1 MPAEHAESAEEKIKN
16 RFCRYFYILLF
27 WIYFRVISRVPRAN
41 FLMPTWK
48 LEIEYE
54 GTRYRGWQIQHNAKT
69 VQGELMRA
77 ARDLFAGKVEIG
89 GSGRTD
95 AGVHAVN
102 QIAHLK
108 VADLTANVT
117 PRQILYGFNDLLPH
131 DINIKKV
138 QNASENFHARHDAV
152 GRYYLYQISTRRTAF
167 AKNFVW
173 WIKDNLDVVPMQTAA
188 EMLVGRHNF
197 QSFAEIEEGK
207 KQSTIV
213 VVEKAEVFTDGD
225 LICFRIGASHFLWKM
240 VRRIVGMLAEVGR
253 GSLTYD
259 GFQRLLKF
267 QSSAAAKFTAPPS
280 GLFLEK
286 VLYRGDEKPEDRRA
300 IFPV

>member
-1 MPAEHAESAEEKIKN
+1 MH
-16 RFCRYFYILLF
+16 
-27 WIYFRVISRVPRAN
+27 
-41 FLMPTWK
+41 TWK

-69 VQGELMRA
+69 VQGELMNV
-77 ARDLFAGKVEIG
+77 ARELFAERVEIG

-95 AGVHAVN
+95 AGVHAIN

-108 VADLTANVT
+108 TANLQTNLT
-117 PRQILYGFNDLLPH
+117 PRQIQHGFNDLLPH

-138 QNASENFHARHDAV
+138 TNAPEDFDARRHAV
-152 GRYYLYQISTRRTAF
+152 QRYYLYQISTRRTAF

-173 WIKDNLDVVPMQTAA
+173 WIKDSLNVA
-188 EMLVGRHNF
+188 EMQEAAQLLVGRHNF
-197 QSFAEIEEGK
+197 QSFCEQDEANK
-207 KQSTIV
+207 AVKMSTFV
-213 VVEKAEVFTDGD
+213 HVERAEVFTDGD

-253 GSLTYD
+253 ANLTYD
-259 GFQRLLKF
+259 SFQRMLKF
-267 QSSAAAKFTAPPS
+267 PTNAPAQYTAPPS

-286 VLYRGDEKPEDRRA
+286 VLYKGDTPPTERKA
-300 IFPV
+300 LSLFT